1 MTTPTF
7 RIEHVWAFIATD
19 PGNGDEG
26 IPAMMIGRT
35 MCPLIGADESRLASL
50 REMAQ
55 ELVRMTGI
63 KIRLVRFDS
72 MVELGDVVL
81 ADDSAPRARCG
92 FYVSQHPLPHG
103 CICSADQAGGDD
115 GDDPG

>member
-1 MTTPTF
+1 MTTPHF

-19 PGNGDEG
+19 PANGDEG

-35 MCPLIGADESRLASL
+35 MCPLIGADEARLASL

-72 MVELGDVVL
+72 LVELGDVAGGPLVVL
-81 ADDSAPRARCG
+81 PE
-92 FYVSQHPLPHG
+92 
-103 CICSADQAGGDD
+103 QAGGDD
-115 GDDPG
+115 GDDPS

>member
-72 MVELGDVVL
+72 MVELGDVDGGLIVL
-81 ADDSAPRARCG
+81 T
-92 FYVSQHPLPHG
+92 
-103 CICSADQAGGDD
+103 DQAGGDD
-115 GDDPG
+115 GDDPS